1 MVWDIK
7 KIYGLFIPFFV
18 VVAIISSSGSVFAGG
33 GDKER
38 AQKWLKD
45 ARDTLA
51 LVEKTAKE
59 LIDAGIEK
67 KAEENPAVKG
77 EWESAKNWLKMAKEE
92 LKKAENLCKRKKW
105 KDCANTA
112 NWAWQLLVKAATQAL
127 NAGRAAGLK

>member
-1 MVWDIK
+1 MVGGRK
-7 KIYGLFIPFFV
+7 KISGLVFPFLI
-18 VVAIISSSGSVFAGG
+18 VAIISSSGSVLAGG
-33 GDKER
+33 GGEKER
-38 AQKWLKD
+38 AKKWLKD

-67 KAEENPAVKG
+67 KADENPAVKG
-77 EWESAKNWLKMAKEE
+77 EWESAKSWLKMAKEE
-92 LKKAENLCKRKKW
+92 LKKAEKLCKKKKW

>member
-1 MVWDIK
+1 MVGSRK
-7 KIYGLFIPFFV
+7 KISGLVISFLI
-18 VVAIISSSGSVFAGG
+18 VAIISSAGSVFAGG

-38 AQKWLKD
+38 AKKWLKD
-45 ARDTLA
+45 ARDTLD

-92 LKKAENLCKRKKW
+92 LKKAEKLCKRKKW